1 MAAAPLANFAAFTA
15 IAVAFAALAASAILA
30 AIAAF
35 AAITAFAASAAFAA
49 TAMAFAAPAIRKGMK
64 KGSSCSTACCC
75 DS

>member
-1 MAAAPLANFAAFTA
+1 MAAAALAALATFIPN
-15 IAVAFAALAASAILA
+15 AVAFAALAASATFA

-64 KGSSCSTACCC
+64 KGSSCSTACCL
-75 DS
+75 SS